1 MTRSLLNALLAA
13 SLVACADGAESDGP
27 RVAAPDDAEPDAMAQ
42 RPGADAGPGDVW
54 QAEATYT
61 LRIDDETPP
70 PLTLDMDRSEVDMLL
85 GAVADEI
92 VLLELDSRPLLTN
105 TLNAVKAA
113 CGDGWRADAQD
124 PGADC
129 GLTALGRS
137 FVGARG
143 DWSSSPEYAMVRLLT
158 MTPANARVAGTSIE
172 FLALVSDAFGIGGGF
187 AQILSDTLEIGR
199 TEEFLTTDVVVA
211 SLQEN
216 LLATHPVM
224 AGNDFIPI
232 TLRDALTDM
241 RTLGQKLGPK
251 DGHPGVLSPGFD
263 TVGPVLGP
271 DFRMQV
277 VADSNLRVLDGV
289 DLSVGKEFVSTIVD
303 TTGPTF
309 DEPLEFDF
317 SDPSRFTV
325 SGLVDNPTVDLRF
338 AIFEHDRFVDAC
350 TSDGDT
356 GGNCVFNRPG
366 APEGGGSVWLLRP
379 WTLEYVV
386 AWAGLAKYGDLESQ
400 HCYVSCNIA
409 EVAIGQ
415 DGDPPGWAHFGVPL
429 DLGPKDQYV
438 WELINEVAQ
447 VGLHDSDFADFAEG
461 EADVQFTVEDVET
474 GITGAEAAEAVRPW
488 LQSQDAVLADFLL
501 GDFRANNGD
510 VDFYWARDE
519 EGEPTLWFVGRED
532 RANGKPYAWQ
542 APGFFADEALSEK
555 LSTPVGEGAAR
566 RERWRPPVGESVVYV
581 EDDQQVVYRLTL
593 TYADR
598 RNPDLIVRVARR

>member
-1 MTRSLLNALLAA
+1 MNRLHLLLLATA
-13 SLVACADGAESDGP
+13 LTACANGADSEGP
-27 RVAAPDDAEPDAMAQ
+27 RVAAPDDAEPDAMA
-42 RPGADAGPGDVW
+42 PGRRADTGPGDVW

-61 LRIDDETPP
+61 LRIDDDTPP
-70 PLTLDMDRSEVDMLL
+70 PLTLDMDRAEVEMLL
-85 GAVADEI
+85 GAVADQI

-129 GLTALGRS
+129 GLTALGRR

-172 FLALVSDAFGIGGGF
+172 FLALVSDAFDIGGGF
-187 AQILSDTLEIGR
+187 AQILSDTLEIDR

-241 RTLGQKLGPK
+241 RTLGEKLGPK
-251 DGHPGVLSPGFD
+251 DGHPGVLSLGFE
-263 TVGPVLGP
+263 TVGPVFGP

-309 DEPLEFDF
+309 GEPLEFDF

-366 APEGGGSVWLLRP
+366 TPEGGDSVWLLRP

-386 AWAGLAKYGDLESQ
+386 AWAGLAKYGNLESQ

-415 DGDPPGWAHFGVPL
+415 NGDPPGWAHFGVPL

-447 VGLHDSDFADFAEG
+447 VGLHDSDFADFGEG
-461 EADVQFTVEDVET
+461 EADVQFTVEDVDT

-488 LQSQDAVLADFLL
+488 LQRQDDVLADFLL

-519 EGEPTLWFVGRED
+519 EGKPTLWFVGRED

-542 APGFFADEALSEK
+542 TPGFFADEALSEK
-555 LSTPVGEGAAR
+555 LSTPVGEGTGL
-566 RERWRPPVGESVVYV
+566 RERWRPPLGESVVYV

-593 TYADR
+593 TYEDPL
-598 RNPDLIVRVARR
+598 NPDLIVRAARR